1 MVKIKLTKKN
11 RPSGKTRQRR
21 PRRPDGGTTP
31 PWLYGHHAV
40 LAALQ
45 NPARTSTRLVATA
58 QAADRLRAACPDAAP
73 DIVERAE
80 IDRLVPPGAVHQ
92 GVALLAPPLDQP
104 ALADVLADAPESALL
119 LVLDQVTDP
128 QNVGAILRSAAAFGA
143 NAVVLPERHAPP
155 PTGAL
160 AKAAS
165 GALERVPLVSV
176 GNLAQALEQLKQAGF
191 WCLGLDAAAPTA
203 IADTDP
209 TGRLALI
216 LGAEGTGLRRLT
228 ADRCDIM
235 ARLPTQGPNATLNV
249 SSAAAVALYALTR
262 GRQE

>member
-21 PRRPDGGTTP
+21 PRRPDGGTAP

-45 NPARTSTRLVATA
+45 NPARTSTRLVAT
-58 QAADRLRAACPDAAP
+58 
-73 DIVERAE
+73 
-80 IDRLVPPGAVHQ
+80 
-92 GVALLAPPLDQP
+92 
-104 ALADVLADAPESALL
+104 
-119 LVLDQVTDP
+119 
-128 QNVGAILRSAAAFGA
+128 
-143 NAVVLPERHAPP
+143 
-155 PTGAL
+155 
-160 AKAAS
+160 
-165 GALERVPLVSV
+165 
-176 GNLAQALEQLKQAGF
+176 AQALEQLKQAGF